1 MKKDLNYTDKIIC
14 EIDRAIRMN
23 LGLLKPKKVAVK
35 ASYNDLTSEEKKI
48 SARLMRINH
57 TGEICAQGLYQGQAL
72 SSQSREI
79 SRIMKKAA
87 EEETDHL
94 IWCEA
99 RLDELGS
106 RVSYLNPLF
115 YLGSFLI
122 GSLAGV
128 FGDKVNLGLVAA
140 TEDGVAKHL
149 QSHLDKLPDAD
160 QRSKEILSRMK
171 EDEKR
176 HADRAL
182 AAGGHQYPTFI
193 RGLMTLASKI
203 MTKTTYWF

>member
-1 MKKDLNYTDKIIC
+1 MKKELNYTDRIIC

-23 LGLLKPKKVAVK
+23 MGLLKPKKVAVK
-35 ASYNDLTSEEKKI
+35 ANYNDLTSEDKKI

-57 TGEICAQGLYQGQAL
+57 TGEICAQGLYQAQAL
-72 SSQSREI
+72 SSKNPEI
-79 SRIMKKAA
+79 SGMMKEAA
-87 EEETDHL
+87 EEEIDHL

-99 RLDELGS
+99 RLHELES
-106 RVSYLNPLF
+106 RVSYLNPFF

-122 GSLAGV
+122 GSVAGV
-128 FGDKVNLGLVAA
+128 FGDKVNLGLVSA

-171 EDEKR
+171 EDEER

-182 AAGGHQYPTFI
+182 EAGGYQYPAFI

-203 MTKTTYWF
+203 MTKTTYWI

>member
-1 MKKDLNYTDKIIC
+1 MKKELNYTDKIIC

-23 LGLLKPKKVAVK
+23 LGLLKPKKIAVK
-35 ASYNDLTSEEKKI
+35 ANCNDLTSEDKKI

-79 SRIMKKAA
+79 SGIMKKAA

-99 RLDELGS
+99 RLHELGS

-140 TEDGVAKHL
+140 TEDTTNGIIIPICNCP
-149 QSHLDKLPDAD
+149 SHC
-160 QRSKEILSRMK
+160 S
-171 EDEKR
+171 
-176 HADRAL
+176 
-182 AAGGHQYPTFI
+182 
-193 RGLMTLASKI
+193 
-203 MTKTTYWF
+203 

>member
-1 MKKDLNYTDKIIC
+1 MKKELNYTDKIIC

-35 ASYNDLTSEEKKI
+35 ASYNDLTSEDKKI

-72 SSQSREI
+72 SSQSQAI
-79 SRIMKKAA
+79 SGIMKKAA

-94 IWCEA
+94 IWCET

-149 QSHLDKLPDAD
+149 QDHLDKLPDAD
-160 QRSKEILSRMK
+160 QRSKKILSRMK

-182 AAGGHQYPTFI
+182 AAGGHHYPTFI